1 LLYHSGWVQGYRT
14 DIVVIPSMEIGFSL
28 LLNAESGLINE
39 LTVDF
44 IKQAIELKESSTASA
59 VDV

>member
-1 LLYHSGWVQGYRT
+1 
-14 DIVVIPSMEIGFSL
+14 M

-44 IKQAIELKESSTASA
+44 IKQAIKWKRASTAIA
-59 VDV
+59 VDEIS